1 MENNSV
7 YAYIRVSTDLQDNSV
22 EVQEKRI
29 REYCEFKHLHLVD
42 IFTDEG
48 VSGSVPIDK
57 RPEGSKLCALLT
69 KDVKGLICVKP
80 DRLFR
85 STVDALTSVEKWDKL
100 GIELH
105 VVDLNGATLNTK
117 TASGKLIFTILIA
130 YASFEREQTGE
141 RIKAV
146 LNNKKESKKTYSARV
161 LGYDNV
167 EGHMVP
173 NIEEQEIINYIK
185 ILHAKEYGPT
195 RIAKALNRFGY
206 RTKTKKKFFPST
218 VQAVMG
224 NTIHKQVNVDN

>member
-1 MENNSV
+1 MENKTKV
-7 YAYIRVSTDLQDNSV
+7 YGYVRVSSDMQDASL

-29 REYCEFKHLHLVD
+29 REYCAFKHLQLEK

-48 VSGSVPIDK
+48 ISGSIPIDQ

-69 KDVKGLICVKP
+69 KDVKGVICVKP

-85 STVDALTSVEKWDKL
+85 STTDALLSVERWDKL

-105 VVDLNGATLNTK
+105 VVDLNGATLNTN

-141 RIKAV
+141 RIKVV
-146 LNNKKESKKTYSARV
+146 LNNKKSTGKTYCGHV

-167 EGHMVP
+167 EGKLIP
-173 NIEEQEIINYIK
+173 NAAEQEIVKTIK
-185 ILHAKEYGPT
+185 HLSNKFQVT
-195 RIAKALNRFGY
+195 RIARIVNNIGY
-206 RTKTKKKFFPST
+206 RTKTNKKFLPST
-218 VQAVMG
+218 VQSILR
-224 NTIHKQVNVDN
+224 NQIHN